1 MFRWIS
7 NLISDEGIEIGKNI
21 IDAGLKA
28 EINELKTLAKNL
40 KIDKEKLQIE
50 KGELINKFGKEKIQ
64 QVKDYEIELKEI
76 KLDYKR
82 DREKAIRSK
91 VLYEQKLSELISVEE
106 FFNLH
111 VQTKSQ
117 EIKSVIH
124 IKSQE
129 INALGQKVK
138 GKIQDIENATNE
150 KVKKIEAF

>member
-1 MFRWIS
+1 MFRWLS

-50 KGELINKFGKEKIQ
+50 KDELINKFGKEKIQ
-64 QVKDYEIELKEI
+64 QVKDYEIELKDI

-82 DREKAIRSK
+82 NNEQALRAKT
-91 VLYEQKLSELISVEE
+91 LYDLKLSELISVEK
-106 FFNLH
+106 FFNSH
-111 VQTKSQ
+111 VQ
-117 EIKSVIH
+117 

-129 INALGQKVK
+129 INSLGQQFK
-138 GKIQDIENATNE
+138 GKILDVENTTSKEA
-150 KVKKIEAF
+150 KKIEAFR